1 MICGLNIELFYYFI
15 KFFLSF
21 KIKSNDFLKLLTEYK
36 PLILISWK
44 NIILLKFVMKEIRNI
59 IETYQKIDFSR
70 QKAAL
75 ATVVRVE
82 GSSYR
87 RTGARMLIT
96 DSGEWIGGISGGCL
110 EGDALKRAKL
120 AMAQGKP
127 TIVTYDTTD
136 DDPYQIGV
144 GLGCNGIIDVLLTP
158 LDFKNEN
165 NAVMTLKNC
174 INSRTPNVVLC
185 VTSLKGKFENFSLG
199 QTFRFDNAENF
210 LQKFPHSEMADD
222 LLSEIE
228 NCLSTETSASKTYQA
243 EQGEIKIFIEVII
256 PSTHLIIYGGN
267 YDIYPMVKLAK
278 EIGWKVSVICNPLK
292 VHKTLFDMA
301 DEVIDKEK
309 SQNIAIDPY
318 TVALLMAHDYETD
331 FRNMQNLLKTDIKY
345 IGMLGPKKRTDKMF
359 RKLAEDETPISDE
372 DLARIATPVGL
383 DIGATTPEEIA
394 ISIIAEIKTFF
405 SGRDGSR
412 LTFREGAI
420 YG

>member
-1 MICGLNIELFYYFI
+1 
-15 KFFLSF
+15 
-21 KIKSNDFLKLLTEYK
+21 
-36 PLILISWK
+36 
-44 NIILLKFVMKEIRNI
+44 MKEIKNI
-59 IETYQKIDFSR
+59 IETYHKIDFSR

-120 AMAQGKP
+120 AMAQGKS

-165 NAVMTLKNC
+165 NAVLTLKNC
-174 INSRTPNVVLC
+174 INSRTPNVVIC
-185 VTSLKGKFENFSLG
+185 VTHLKGKFDNFALG
-199 QTFRFDNAENF
+199 QTFRFEGKKHFSEKFSKAEIAN
-210 LQKFPHSEMADD
+210 D
-222 LLSEIE
+222 LINEIE
-228 NCLSTETSASKTYQA
+228 NCLLSETSTSKNYQS
-243 EQGEIKIFIEVII
+243 EEGEIKFFIEVII
-256 PSTHLIIYGGN
+256 PSTHLLIYGGN

-292 VHKTLFDMA
+292 VHKNLFEMA

-309 SQNIAIDPY
+309 SQHISVDPY

-331 FRNMQNLLKTDIKY
+331 FRNMRNLLKTNIRY

-359 RKLAEDETPISDE
+359 TKLSEEGTPVGQQ

-383 DIGATTPEEIA
+383 DIGAITPEEIA

-412 LTFREGAI
+412 LTFRKGAI